1 MTQEVLGAVALGRQG
16 NDSVVK
22 IASHERTVKEREQL
36 TGIQEWRR
44 VGYVSTLSIGEGMGW
59 TVDECEPRKQWLE
72 EEQV

>member
-1 MTQEVLGAVALGRQG
+1 MTQVLGAVVLGRQG

-22 IASHERTVKEREQL
+22 IVSHEWAVKERKQL
-36 TGIQEWRR
+36 TGVQEWWR